1 MVPFL
6 FQPFFFLGG
15 SDLVDLYSFLGKFWV
30 GIFPQF
36 GVSTSLFSGSFGCI
50 G

>member
-6 FQPFFFLGG
+6 FQPFFFWGG
-15 SDLVDLYSFLGKFWV
+15 VRSIRFMSFLGKFWV

-36 GVSTSLFSGSFGCI
+36 GVSTSLFSGSFACI